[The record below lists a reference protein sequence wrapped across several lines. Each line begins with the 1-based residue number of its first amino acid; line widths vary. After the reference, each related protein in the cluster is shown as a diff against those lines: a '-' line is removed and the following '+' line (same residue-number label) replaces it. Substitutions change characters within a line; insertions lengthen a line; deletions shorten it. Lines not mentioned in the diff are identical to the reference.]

1 MHTYAVIL
9 LIASLIGLF
18 IFVAVSLLRMPPNL
32 FMFRLLGKIFGE
44 EEKPS
49 FRDQSKKSKMERTE
63 QTKRQII

>member
-49 FRDQSKKSKMERTE
+49 FRDQSKKK
-63 QTKRQII
+63 